1 MFDKASAYW
10 TAGKDRFLAELISF
24 LKIPSISA
32 LPAHR
37 ADVRAAADW
46 VTAKLTSIGMENV
59 KVIEGQGQEQPLVYA
74 DWLHAPGKPTILLY
88 THFDVQPVD
97 PVNLWHSPPFE
108 PTVRDGKLW
117 ARGAADDKGQGYI
130 LLAML
135 EGYFKTAGKLPVNVK
150 ILFEG
155 EEESGGEHI
164 ERYVHEHKQALA
176 ADSVLVL
183 DCGMFEAG
191 LPTISTG
198 LRGLVCAEVTCRGA
212 SRDLHSGEFGGA
224 APNAVQALAEIIA
237 ALKTPKGRIRIPGIY
252 KQVSRPDK
260 LELESWARLP
270 FDEHQYCKEHVGAP
284 GLIGDN
290 RYSVLHRLW
299 ALPTLEVNGITGG
312 FSGDG
317 FKTVIPAFASAK
329 ISMRLVPDM
338 DPNHAAKLFADYVA
352 KVTPAHVSTEVKILS
367 ASPAMRVET
376 DNPFIKAAAQA
387 YQLTFGKLPAYVR
400 EGGSIPVAGTFKH
413 VLGAPVLLTGFTLPD
428 CNMHAPNENLDLD
441 NFHAGIQAMG
451 RYFSLLGDFGAAASK

>member
-1 MFDKASAYW
+1 MFDAASTYW
-10 TAGKDRFLAELISF
+10 TTNRVRFLEELITF
-24 LKIPSISA
+24 LRIASISA

-37 ADVRAAADW
+37 ADVRKAGEW
-46 VTAKLTSIGMENV
+46 VATKLTSIGMDNV
-59 KVIEGQGQEQPLVYA
+59 KVIQGQNEEHPLVYA
-74 DWLHAPGKPTILLY
+74 DWLHAPGKPTLLLY

-108 PTVRDGKLW
+108 PEVRNGKLW
-117 ARGAADDKGQGYI
+117 GRGSADDKGQGYI
-130 LLAML
+130 LLAAL
-135 EGYFKTAGKLPVNVK
+135 EGFMKTAGKLPVNIK

-164 ERYVHEHKQALA
+164 ERYVHEHRDSLA
-176 ADSVLVL
+176 ADAVVVL
-183 DCGMFEAG
+183 DCGMFAAN

-198 LRGLVCAEVTCRGA
+198 LRGLVCAELTCRGA

-252 KQVSRPDK
+252 NQVARPDQ
-260 LELESWARLP
+260 LEKESWDKLP
-270 FDEHQYCKEHVGAP
+270 FDEHHYCHEHVGAP
-284 GLIGDN
+284 GLIGDS

-317 FKTVIPAFASAK
+317 FKTVIPAIASAK

-338 DPNHAAKLFADYVA
+338 DPDLAAKLFQDYVA
-352 KVTPAHVSTEVKILS
+352 RVTPAHVRSEVKILS
-367 ASPAMRVET
+367 ASPAMRVQT
-376 DNPFIKAAAQA
+376 DNPFIKAAAQS
-387 YQLTFGKLPAYVR
+387 YKLTFGKDPAYVR
-400 EGGSIPVAGTFKH
+400 EGGSIPVAGTFKS
-413 VLGAPVLLTGFTLPD
+413 VLNCPVLLTGFTLPD
-428 CNMHAPNENLDLD
+428 CNMHAPDENLDVA
-441 NFHAGIQAMG
+441 NFNAGIQAIG
-451 RYFSLLGDFGAAASK
+451 RYFTLVGEMNGK